1 MSALSVTLGADITGL
16 VHAMGKAS
24 HVVGDTARKMHK
36 ATGSGF
42 AGIGKAGGAAL
53 MGGLGLVG
61 AGITA
66 TIGAA
71 LAGGAAAMGVG
82 VKSVMSAANF
92 EQTKVAFTTL
102 IGDAATA
109 EQTLTDLKK
118 LGADTP
124 FEFPELADAGRK
136 LIAFG
141 EGADTVTDTLRRI
154 GDVSSGIQAP
164 IGEIAEIYGKA
175 RVQGR
180 LFAEDI
186 NQLTGRGIPII
197 GQLAKQ
203 FKVGDS
209 EVRKLVESGKVG
221 FPQIEQAFIAM
232 TSKGGQFYGMMDQ
245 QSKTTKGLWSTLLD
259 GFNEVFLA
267 LGEPMNDAIR
277 PLIAEAIDMVAK
289 LTPMAVETGKRV
301 KEAIQFV
308 IAAFKSG
315 QVLSLVTAS
324 LKLGFV
330 VAINSLINGFRFAIS
345 FFYYLITDGAM
356 WMKLA
361 TVLIG
366 VAGSFAIAL
375 LNAFEM
381 PITYLKAGIMWC
393 TAWMLK
399 GLLQI
404 PGMSKLI
411 GMESEDVPTNFKDI
425 LAASKEDSGS
435 LFGINYK
442 DWQEGATQMMS
453 WGGAGLADSVQKAT
467 AKAMD
472 FGFTDQIDTKGLRRE
487 MTDVVESIKD
497 AIPPPEEV
505 EKIIGT
511 PTKASDTGSGVAPQ
525 KAAVDRLDPVV
536 TTLGKVGGGGYG
548 SGFLD
553 MQRENN
559 RLTRDTNLIITG
571 LHETVRKLSG
581 GRQAAFG

>member
-24 HVVGDTARKMHK
+24 QVVGDTARKMHK

-324 LKLGFV
+324 LKLGFA

-345 FFYYLITDGAM
+345 FLFYLICDGSM

-425 LAASKEDSGS
+425 LAASKEDRGS

-453 WGGAGLADSVQKAT
+453 WGGAGLADSVKKAT
-467 AKAMD
+467 DKAMS
-472 FGFTDQIDTKGLRRE
+472 FGTADQIDTKGLRRE
-487 MTDVVESIKD
+487 MTDVVESIKN

-505 EKIIGT
+505 EKIVGT
-511 PTKASDTGSGVAPQ
+511 PRKASDTGSGLAPQ
-525 KAAVDRLDPVV
+525 KTAVDRLDPVV
-536 TTLGKVGGGGYG
+536 TTLGKVGGGG
-548 SGFLD
+548 
-553 MQRENN
+553 
-559 RLTRDTNLIITG
+559 
-571 LHETVRKLSG
+571 
-581 GRQAAFG
+581 